1 MYGYTATAAANSFQ
15 QQRRALRGLLRNKAR
30 NQYDSYRHTDGVRL
44 PTTQRHA
51 ATGIRTSEILAG
63 QKIGNPPHKPL
74 KVLKPA
80 GSFAR
85 GLGDDGIFYCSMV
98 TDFLSRHTTPCRIGL
113 TNILLNYCVGTNPDV
128 VSNGYVSN
136 DC

>member
-1 MYGYTATAAANSFQ
+1 MSLSQ
-15 QQRRALRGLLRNKAR
+15 ALNQFAQNLGRYRNKAR

-113 TNILLNYCVGTNPDV
+113 NNILHN
-128 VSNGYVSN
+128 
-136 DC
+136 

>member
-98 TDFLSRHTTPCRIGL
+98 TDFLTTNALAPIL
-113 TNILLNYCVGTNPDV
+113 TLSAMDTSPMIVELIVISTLFPI
-128 VSNGYVSN
+128 
-136 DC
+136 

>member
-30 NQYDSYRHTDGVRL
+30 TDGVRL

-51 ATGIRTSEILAG
+51 ATGIRTSEILDG

-113 TNILLNYCVGTNPDV
+113 NNILHN
-128 VSNGYVSN
+128 
-136 DC
+136 